1 MENLRIEYV
10 PIDSITPYENNAK
23 LHPQEQIE
31 QIKRSIKDN
40 GMNDPIGI
48 WHDQVVEGHGRLLA
62 CKELG
67 MTEVPV
73 IRLDHMTDEQRRS
86 YALIHNKLTMNS
98 DFDLD
103 VLREELDRITQDM
116 SVYGFDLSTIEIED
130 IDQFVD
136 TPEEPIC
143 KELGEA
149 NNYIVLE
156 FFTEQEWE
164 DAQIIFGLQM
174 VQTSDKNPNIRRHGI
189 GRVIPGAEV
198 MERLAGGK
206 DDEN

>member
-73 IRLDHMTDEQRRS
+73 IRLDHMTDEQRRQ
-86 YALIHNKLTMNS
+86 YMLIHNQTTMNS
-98 DFDLD
+98 GWDFD
-103 VLREELDRITQDM
+103 VLGYELEELTNFDADF
-116 SVYGFDLSTIEIED
+116 YGFE
-130 IDQFVD
+130 F
-136 TPEEPIC
+136 PEE
-143 KELGEA
+143 KEEKEKPEVEFAEILNEE
-149 NNYIVLE
+149 NNYIVLK
-156 FFTEQEWE
+156 FN
-164 DAQIIFGLQM
+164 DARDWLQIETLFGLENRKAYSTRKDGKITKSMQR
-174 VQTSDKNPNIRRHGI
+174 IGI
-189 GRVIPGAEV
+189 GRVVDGADFLNKIGVE
-198 MERLAGGK
+198 L
-206 DDEN
+206 